1 MSPMKRASTVD
12 GLKRGM
18 GTAAVP
24 AAPAPELPTAVEQLP
39 AAVVPPSQRPKP
51 PKPVRFTLDLDA
63 DRHRFLKGYAD
74 EIEAKGASQVMRAL
88 LDELQ
93 ADPELAA
100 RVRTRVWEQD

>member
-1 MSPMKRASTVD
+1 MSPTGKASAVRS
-12 GLKRGM
+12 GLRSAVTSSAAPESV
-18 GTAAVP
+18 TAAD
-24 AAPAPELPTAVEQLP
+24 ALP
-39 AAVVPPSQRPKP
+39 AAVPPSQRPKP

-100 RVRTRVWEQD
+100 RVRTRVWEQE